1 MTLPEYSPAVY
12 DLLRAYQANGH
23 HQLSTQDEKSTKRFL
38 REEKLLHDYFE
49 PYGYRLTAKGIE
61 ALRQEDVRLAA
72 AKKAAEKAEQERSRQ
87 QAEADAAKAEE
98 RAHLDQQTK
107 QQFRHDWRIAIFELV
122 GGFVVGAVADHFFD
136 IVGNTARTV
145 IAALMALGL
154 LH

>member
-12 DLLRAYQANGH
+12 ALLRAFQADGH

-72 AKKAAEKAEQERSRQ
+72 AEQAAEDHAREQAQ
-87 QAEADAAKAEE
+87 QAEKDSSD
-98 RAHLDQQTK
+98 RAQVLSDK
-107 QQFRHDWRIAIFELV
+107 KKDYRHDF
-122 GGFVVGAVADHFFD
+122 AVAAFGAAVTLFVEHIGD
-136 IVGNTARTV
+136 IIDFSKVTV
-145 IAALMALGL
+145 EKVLLLLGL